1 MKKSVVS
8 VGIALSIGSIF
19 AACGANNSSKAA
31 TQDTVAAT
39 HTPTPP
45 AAPKHAPI
53 NKPLNDMAR
62 YIAGLAPLPGCTLD
76 TSLLNSKE
84 WKALAVKMDEAWSSA
99 GAPKIGKMK
108 PWVDQEL
115 GTLNAENL
123 FYPFA
128 GADAM
133 NAVTLF
139 PKVHNYY
146 MVGLEPVGTPP
157 DFKKIQ
163 KAKDIE
169 HYFATV
175 NQSLE
180 SILNFS
186 FFRTI
191 SMAKDFHQSDVN
203 GTMHVLLWFL
213 ERTGNS
219 IVAIDAVGVNA
230 KGELKKFTSFELAQK
245 DSLKNKGAAIT
256 FLGPDSTEHTLTYF
270 SINLSN
276 DFFNNNIGFQNFIKA
291 QHADVTYIK
300 SASYLMHKVYFSGIR
315 SFILANSR
323 AILQD
328 DSGIPWRLF
337 SDSLH
342 TVTLFGAYTGTIA
355 LFPTYVQPDLDKA
368 YKTDP
373 SKVRPLPFGIGYKYM
388 LGESNLMLSV
398 KK

>member
-1 MKKSVVS
+1 MKKSVVP
-8 VGIALSIGSIF
+8 VAIALCIGVIF
-19 AACGANNSSKAA
+19 AACGANNSSKGPA
-31 TQDTVAAT
+31 QDTVTAT
-39 HTPTPP
+39 HAPTPTV
-45 AAPKHAPI
+45 APRHAPV

-62 YIAGLAPLPGCTLD
+62 YVAGLAPLPGCTLD
-76 TSLLNSKE
+76 TGLINSKE
-84 WKALAVKMDEAWSSA
+84 WKALAVKMDEAWNSA

-108 PWVDQEL
+108 PWVEQEL
-115 GTLNAENL
+115 GNLKAENL

-191 SMAKDFHQSDVN
+191 SMAKDFHQPDVN

-219 IVAIDAVGVNA
+219 IVSIDAVGVNA
-230 KGELKKFTSFELAQK
+230 KGELKKYDSFEQAQK
-245 DSLKNKGAAIT
+245 DSIKNKGAAIC

-276 DFFNNNIGFQNFIKA
+276 DYFTHNLGFQQFIKN

-315 SFILANSR
+315 SYILANSR

-328 DSGIPWRLF
+328 DSGIPWKLF
-337 SDSLH
+337 NDSLH
-342 TVTLFGAYTGTIA
+342 TVTLYGAYTGTIS
-355 LFPTYVQPDLDKA
+355 LFPTYVQPDLDNA
-368 YKTDP
+368 YKANP
-373 SKVRPLPFGIGYKYM
+373 SQVRALPFGIGYKYV

-398 KK
+398 RK